1 MYTHNRK
8 ITILS
13 TAIATSVIVERCIRV
28 KLPDLII
35 CMGDMNEGSSS
46 MLLYDESSMIVI
58 RQACSS
64 LLWMNYSVC
73 VN

>member
-1 MYTHNRK
+1 
-8 ITILS
+8 
-13 TAIATSVIVERCIRV
+13 V

-46 MLLYDESSMIVI
+46 SMLFDGLSMIVI

>member
-46 MLLYDESSMIVI
+46 MLLLYDESSMIVI

-64 LLWMNYSVC
+64 LLWMIIVC
-73 VN
+73 V